1 MTQNDRL
8 RYPRDKHFRVLHLN
22 IQSNV
27 PNPRVFLLSPRDW
40 LLMSRTDF
48 KEQFIKTPAL
58 LYTGTSWQQ

>member
-1 MTQNDRL
+1 MTGFKRQAL
-8 RYPRDKHFRVLHLN
+8 QFLCLN

-48 KEQFIKTPAL
+48 KEQFMKTPAL
-58 LYTGTSWQQ
+58 LYTGTRWQHLNLLV